1 MSKSMD
7 VCGKVDI
14 EDQKANCPI
23 CQQPGQ
29 KVNTLTVQSLMKDG
43 KHQLEEDIDYY
54 ICLSKSCNIAYFNI
68 NKAYIPKEDIT
79 VPIWFKEESPIL
91 VCYCNN
97 VTDQMILEHI
107 KRGCCS
113 TLTDIKSHT
122 GAQRGNSCL
131 TKNPTG
137 R

>member
-1 MSKSMD
+1 MLKNLD

-14 EDQKANCPI
+14 EDKNAYCPI

-29 KVNTLTVQSLMKDG
+29 KVNTLTVQSLMKDE
-43 KHQLEEDIDYY
+43 KHQLEKDIDFY
-54 ICLSKSCNIAYFNI
+54 ICLSKSCNIAYFNT
-68 NKAYIPKEDIT
+68 NKNYISKEDIT
-79 VPIWFKEESPIL
+79 VPIWFKEESPVT

-97 VTDQMILEHI
+97 VTDRMILEHI
-107 KRGCCS
+107 KRGCCT
-113 TLTDIKSHT
+113 TLADIKSHT